1 MSRTRFTTGTTGS
14 IAGMDRTVEMSCGPR
29 PRAACQ
35 APRPGSRATSPAA
48 ECHRPVHGAPRSTS
62 SSSSSDS
69 NGSPGAIVLLRR
81 LRPWRPP
88 SGCTGGRGGGRSPT
102 GGGGSGERMTER
114 PYEEDRVLGYGA
126 ERKAGGG
133 SPARAMPGM
142 QARRRDRGKGQGR
155 DDPREREGVGGR
167 RRSGGTPD
175 AEPLTTSLDKK
186 FGSATLYRLI
196 HASAPAMGKR
206 P

>member
-1 MSRTRFTTGTTGS
+1 
-14 IAGMDRTVEMSCGPR
+14 
-29 PRAACQ
+29 
-35 APRPGSRATSPAA
+35 
-48 ECHRPVHGAPRSTS
+48 
-62 SSSSSDS
+62 
-69 NGSPGAIVLLRR
+69 
-81 LRPWRPP
+81 
-88 SGCTGGRGGGRSPT
+88 
-102 GGGGSGERMTER
+102 MTER
-114 PYEEDRVLGYGA
+114 PYEEDHVLGYGA
-126 ERKAGGG
+126 EGKAGGG